1 MECMTDQERQI
12 EEVLE
17 QLRRGSHGRDSIALF
32 AVKLI
37 ELRNPG
43 VSAEFTSE
51 SEIKIVSSTGES
63 HSMFLQNLW
72 FECEKSSGEQ
82 AEIVDRYVRVLGS
95 LGSERSEI
103 STKNVTVLVR
113 DIEYYDLIKKEDR
126 DLVTE
131 HILGD
136 VWAILGVDLPDS
148 IETLSAKRFTSLGFE
163 KKEVFK
169 LALENVERMLGQMEF
184 GPYGEC
190 FTIRCESIDYAS
202 STLLLDYVW
211 DQAAKLIQGDPIVA
225 LPARDTV
232 LFTGSAN
239 AKGLQEI
246 REEANYVVKN
256 GHHVITETLLRW
268 VDREWK
274 LFL

>member
-1 MECMTDQERQI
+1 MTDQDRKT

-17 QLRRGSHGRDSIALF
+17 QLRRGSHGRDSIALL

-37 ELRNPG
+37 ELRNPDA
-43 VSAEFTSE
+43 SAQCTSE
-51 SEIKIVSSTGES
+51 SEIKIISPTGES

-72 FECEKSSGEQ
+72 SECEKSPEEQ

-95 LGSERSEI
+95 LGSERSEV

-113 DIEYYDLIKKEDR
+113 DIEYYNLVVKEDR
-126 DLVTE
+126 DLVTD

-136 VWAILGVDLPDS
+136 LWAILGVDLPES
-148 IETLSAKRFTSLGFE
+148 IETLSTKRFTSLGFE
-163 KKEVFK
+163 KKELFK
-169 LALENVERMLGQMEF
+169 LAIENVERMLGQMEF
-184 GPYGEC
+184 SPYGEC
-190 FTIRCESIDYAS
+190 FTLGCEAIDYAS
-202 STLLLDYVW
+202 TTLLLNYVW
-211 DQAAKLIQGDPIVA
+211 EQAEHLIDGDLIVA
-225 LPARDTV
+225 VPARDTV

-246 REEANYVVKN
+246 REAAKSVVTT
-256 GHHVITETLLRW
+256 GHHVITETLLKR

-274 LFL
+274 LFS